1 MCSNIYVQYIQ
12 EKKIDYKV
20 SKNICFLINSM
31 YLTLFIKKLKK
42 EKVKKKLCKIK
53 LRLKK
58 KWMLENERINT
69 CCDQL
74 GGSR

>member
-42 EKVKKKLCKIK
+42 EKVKNKIK
-53 LRLKK
+53 IKEKMDAR
-58 KWMLENERINT
+58 E
-69 CCDQL
+69 
-74 GGSR
+74 

>member
-42 EKVKKKLCKIK
+42 EKLKKKLSKIK